1 MLLLR
6 ENEIKVLFVIIL
18 ELIMELI
25 RVGLEVEKESS
36 SLQKMVLSM
45 KELGKTIIC
54 GVTVD
59 LSLKIS
65 ITKGKSETELLME

>member
-54 GVTVD
+54 GATVD
-59 LSLKIS
+59 
-65 ITKGKSETELLME
+65 